1 MQRALREII
10 RYAGAPALV
19 AGALAI
25 LLPSSP
31 FFGVLA
37 IVVLIVAFAVW
48 PMLGWSLVVLAYPFI
63 YLQLFI
69 GSEINIPYVDL
80 FAMLTFTGVM
90 LRWFAL
96 RIRGVRDDHS
106 SFIIHHSSFPGVV
119 PFLLFILTAAFSLM
133 NVEHLALGVK
143 YLLRPLTFFYLMF
156 IVLPVVIVNTPR
168 RLFTTFR
175 LLFVVGIAAAAM
187 GIWSLAFPS
196 EPGVF
201 RRAVPIA
208 IFGTTPLG
216 TNHNLIAEVLVSV
229 IPIGIVLAA
238 FAHERLRRWYVVGTA
253 ALALVTLLTFSRNG
267 WLTLAVEGLV
277 LLVAVARDRGM
288 SWRRMMTFAAPAIAI
303 AVLAVGLFSMSAIA
317 QSSNINRIRL
327 TEIALAQFQEHPIVG
342 AGVGTFIEAVK
353 RDRWYVGDFGQPQE
367 AHGLIQKLLAETGA
381 LGLITF
387 FALLASIIGYIVRV
401 YRMSAIA
408 EHWRLILLALG
419 CSAFGSIVF
428 QLFNTSYFV
437 SKLWLPLGIAL
448 AAARLAERGIALRRE
463 DAGLRP

>member
-1 MQRALREII
+1 MQRALREFI

-19 AGALAI
+19 AGALGI
-25 LLPSSP
+25 LVPSSP

-37 IVVLIVAFAVW
+37 IAVLIALFAMR
-48 PMLGWSLVVLAYPFI
+48 PILGWSLVVLSYPFI

-69 GSEINIPYVDL
+69 GKEINIPYVDL
-80 FAMLTFTGVM
+80 FAMLTFVGIVC
-90 LRWFAL
+90 RWFVL
-96 RIRGVRDDHS
+96 RVRNDRTGHS
-106 SFIIHHSSFPGVV
+106 SFVIRHSSFPGLL
-119 PFLLFILTAAFSLM
+119 PFLLFILAATLSLT

-156 IVLPVVIVNTPR
+156 IVLPMVVMDTPR

-175 LLFVVGIAAAAM
+175 LLFVVGIAVAAM
-187 GIWSLAFPS
+187 GVWSLVFPP

-229 IPIGIVLAA
+229 IPIGIILAA
-238 FAHERLRRWYVVGTA
+238 FAHERFRRWYVVGTV
-253 ALALVTLLTFSRNG
+253 ALSLVTLLTFSRNG

-277 LLVAVARDRGM
+277 LLVAIARDRGM
-288 SWRRMMTFAAPAIAI
+288 SWRRIMAFGTPAIAI
-303 AVLAVGLFSMSAIA
+303 ALLAVGVFSTSTIA
-317 QSSNINRIRL
+317 RSSNINRIRL
-327 TEIALAQFQEHPIVG
+327 TEIALQQFREHPIVG
-342 AGVGTFIEAVK
+342 AGVGTFIEAVN
-353 RDRWYVGDFGQPQE
+353 RDRWYVADFGQPQE

-381 LGLITF
+381 LGLMTF
-387 FALLASIIGYIVRV
+387 AVLLASIIGYIVRV
-401 YRMSAIA
+401 YRTSAIA

-437 SKLWLPLGIAL
+437 SKLWLPLGLAL
-448 AAARLAERGIALRRE
+448 AAARLAERGIALRVAEGRHT
-463 DAGLRP
+463 

>member
-1 MQRALREII
+1 
-10 RYAGAPALV
+10 LV
-19 AGALAI
+19 AGAVAIALPGLSTLA
-25 LLPSSP
+25 
-31 FFGVLA
+31 VLA
-37 IVVLIVAFAVW
+37 TTAIVALFAVR
-48 PMLGWSLVVLAYPFI
+48 PMFGWSLVVLSYPFI

-69 GSEINIPYVDL
+69 GREINIPYVDL
-80 FAMLTFTGVM
+80 FAMLTFVGVI
-90 LRWFAL
+90 LRSVTKRL
-96 RIRGVRDDHS
+96 RLGHS
-106 SFIIHHSSFPGVV
+106 SRFTLHSSLRLPGLL
-119 PFLLFILTAAFSLM
+119 PFLLFIVVAAFSLT

-156 IVLPVVIVNTPR
+156 IVLPVVVVDTPR

-187 GIWSLAFPS
+187 GVWSLVFPP

-208 IFGTTPLG
+208 VFGTTPLG
-216 TNHNLIAEVLVSV
+216 TNHNLIAEVLVSI

-253 ALALVTLLTFSRNG
+253 VLSLVTLLTFSRNG

-288 SWRRMMTFAAPAIAI
+288 SWRRIATLAAPAIAI
-303 AVLAVGLFSMSAIA
+303 AVLAVGVFSMSTIA
-317 QSSNINRIRL
+317 RSSNINRIRL
-327 TEIALAQFQEHPIVG
+327 TEIALAQFQEHPFVG
-342 AGVGTFIEAVK
+342 AGVGTFIEAVS

-367 AHGLIQKLLAETGA
+367 AHGLVQKLLAETGA
-381 LGLITF
+381 LGLIAF
-387 FALLASIIGYIVRV
+387 LALLASIIGYIVRV
-401 YRMSAIA
+401 YRMSAIT
-408 EHWRLILLALG
+408 EHWRLILLALLL
-419 CSAFGSIVF
+419 SAAGSIVF

-448 AAARLAERGIALRRE
+448 TAARLAERGIQLRRE
-463 DAGLRP
+463 DAGAVS

>member
-31 FFGVLA
+31 FFGVLTL
-37 IVVLIVAFAVW
+37 VVLVVAFAAR

-69 GSEINIPYVDL
+69 GEEINIPYVDL
-80 FAMLTFTGVM
+80 FAMLTFVGV
-90 LRWFAL
+90 AL
-96 RIRGVRDDHS
+96 RFVIERYRNDQKQVFQIPDSR
-106 SFIIHHSSFPGVV
+106 FQIPGIA
-119 PFLLFILTAAFSLM
+119 PFLLFILAAALSLM

-156 IVLPVVIVNTPR
+156 IVLPVIVVNTPR

-175 LLFVVGIAAAAM
+175 LLFIVGIAAAAM
-187 GIWSLAFPS
+187 GVWSLLFPS

-238 FAHERLRRWYVVGTA
+238 FAHERLRRWYVVGTVV
-253 ALALVTLLTFSRNG
+253 LALVTLLTFSRNG
-267 WLTLAVEGLV
+267 WLTLAVEGTV

-288 SWRRMMTFAAPAIAI
+288 SWRRMTTFAAPAIAI
-303 AVLAVGLFSMSAIA
+303 AVLAVGVFSMSAIA
-317 QSSNINRIRL
+317 RSSNINRIRL
-327 TEIALAQFQEHPIVG
+327 TEIALEQFQEHPIIG
-342 AGVGTFIEAVK
+342 AGVGTFIEAVS
-353 RDRWYVGDFGQPQE
+353 RDRWYVGDFGRPQE

-387 FALLASIIGYIVRV
+387 VALLASIIGYIVRV

-463 DAGLRP
+463 DSGLQQ